1 MFRLAIGI
9 TNSSIKD
16 ITEGLFQVEKD
27 LAIEK
32 NIKRRLLARLKP
44 MLPTFLFI
52 ERDACA
58 CACA

>member
-1 MFRLAIGI
+1 MTYRRREREKEKERPVMFRLAIRI

-32 NIKRRLLARLKP
+32 NIETK
-44 MLPTFLFI
+44 TI
-52 ERDACA
+52 S
-58 CACA
+58 